1 MREEKVLTQ
10 SSLKMPTI
18 KDMPSDKQH
27 PPGFSL
33 VEMLVVIA
41 VMAVLLIIAMPNI
54 VQFSSG
60 FKLGG
65 AAREVAT
72 DLQYARLLAVKEN
85 RDIRVDFS
93 SNSYQVVRVNGGT
106 VVKSRSFSTD
116 YSNVTLSFTTSS
128 VTFYSRGN
136 SSGNTV
142 YVSIPGRTK
151 NVTVAPTGRVKIQ

>member
-1 MREEKVLTQ
+1 MTEIRQIKEMAPHRGHCQGFTLMEMMIGIALIGILT
-10 SSLKMPTI
+10 
-18 KDMPSDKQH
+18 
-27 PPGFSL
+27 
-33 VEMLVVIA
+33 VVA
-41 VMAVLLIIAMPNI
+41 VPNI
-54 VQFSSG
+54 ALFSSG
-60 FKLGG
+60 YKLRG

-93 SNSYQVVRVNGGT
+93 TNSYQVVRVSGGT

-136 SSGNTV
+136 SSANTV
-142 YVSIPGRTK
+142 TVSIPGRTK
-151 NVTVAPTGRVKIQ
+151 NVTVAFTGRVKMQ

>member
-1 MREEKVLTQ
+1 
-10 SSLKMPTI
+10 MPTI
-18 KDMPSDKQH
+18 RDMAADKQH

-41 VMAVLLIIAMPNI
+41 LMGVLLVIAIPNI

-93 SNSYQVVRVNGGT
+93 TNSYQVVRVSGGT

-116 YSNVTLSFTTSS
+116 YSNVTLTNVSI
-128 VTFYSRGN
+128 TFYSRGN
-136 SSGNTV
+136 SNANTV
-142 YVSIPGRTK
+142 TVSIPGRTK
-151 NVTVAPTGRVKIQ
+151 NVTVAPTGRVKVQ

>member
-1 MREEKVLTQ
+1 
-10 SSLKMPTI
+10 MPTI

-27 PPGFSL
+27 SPGFSL

-41 VMAVLLIIAMPNI
+41 VMGTLLVIAIPDI
-54 VQFSSG
+54 VRFSSG

-93 SNSYQVVRVNGGT
+93 TNSYQVVRVSGGT

-116 YSNVTLSFTTSS
+116 YSNVTLTNVSI
-128 VTFYSRGN
+128 TFYSRGN
-136 SSGNTV
+136 SSANTV
-142 YVSIPGRTK
+142 TVSIPGRTK
-151 NVTVAPTGRVKIQ
+151 NVTVAPTGRVKVQ